1 MSLVHRVLPPGVR
14 SRAPSAGTSTPVAA
28 LQVIPC
34 LRVASIAVSVSFYTI
49 VLGFVPYGR
58 QGPDQA
64 SLFRGPPGRPSSLS
78 LATPGVHVQLRVPVA
93 HTHIH
98 PQMLW
103 LLVSDVDAFFDDAAR
118 KLEVAVAP
126 SHGYFPAHTFGEA
139 RIVTRPQTMPWGT
152 RECRIIDPDG
162 HTWVITQVQR

>member
-1 MSLVHRVLPPGVR
+1 MDDRPAELAEATGVGYAVVDLETTGGSAEGGSMITEVGAVTPAVLAMS
-14 SRAPSAGTSTPVAA
+14 A
-28 LQVIPC
+28 LDTALDI
-34 LRVASIAVSVSFYTI
+34 Y
-49 VLGFVPYGR
+49 
-58 QGPDQA
+58 
-64 SLFRGPPGRPSSLS
+64 
-78 LATPGVHVQLRVPVA
+78 
-93 HTHIH
+93 
-98 PQMLW
+98 
-103 LLVSDVDAFFDDAAR
+103 DAAH

>member
-1 MSLVHRVLPPGVR
+1 MSLVSRVLPPGVR
-14 SRAPSAGTSTPVAA
+14 SRAPSAGKTAPVAA

-78 LATPGVHVQLRVPVA
+78 PATPGVHVQLRVPIA
-93 HTHIH
+93 HTHVH

-103 LLVSDVDAFFDDAAR
+103 LLISDV
-118 KLEVAVAP
+118 EP

-139 RIVTRPQTMPWGT
+139 RIVARPQTMPWGT
-152 RECRIIDPDG
+152 REFRIIDPDG

>member
-1 MSLVHRVLPPGVR
+1 
-14 SRAPSAGTSTPVAA
+14 
-28 LQVIPC
+28 
-34 LRVASIAVSVSFYTI
+34 VSFYTI

-58 QGPDQA
+58 QGQDKA
-64 SLFRGPPGRPSSLS
+64 SLFRGPPGRPPSPS
-78 LATPGVHVQLRVPVA
+78 LATPGVHVQLRVPIA
-93 HTHIH
+93 DTHVH

-103 LLVSDVDAFFDDAAR
+103 LLVSDVDAFFDDAAH

-139 RIVTRPQTMPWGT
+139 RIVARPQTMPWGT
-152 RECRIIDPDG
+152 REFRIVDPDG